1 MHNSVNILK
10 PTKLYTLNGRLYNTE
25 LTPQSSYPKKK
36 KKERKKM
43 NKIKKL

>member
-10 PTKLYTLNGRLYNTE
+10 PTKLYTLNGRLYNIE

-36 KKERKKM
+36 KQKE
-43 NKIKKL
+43 NE